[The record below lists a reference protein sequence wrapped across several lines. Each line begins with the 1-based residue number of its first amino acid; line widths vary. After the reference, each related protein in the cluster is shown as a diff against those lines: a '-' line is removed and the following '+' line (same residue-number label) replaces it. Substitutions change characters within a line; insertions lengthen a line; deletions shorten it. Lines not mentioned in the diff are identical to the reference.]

1 MTFAVVPLAHPV
13 EEPLARP
20 AEETLSRRVPARAV

>member
-1 MTFAVVPLAHPV
+1 MTFAVVPLARPV

-20 AEETLSRRVPARAV
+20 VEETLSRRVPARAV